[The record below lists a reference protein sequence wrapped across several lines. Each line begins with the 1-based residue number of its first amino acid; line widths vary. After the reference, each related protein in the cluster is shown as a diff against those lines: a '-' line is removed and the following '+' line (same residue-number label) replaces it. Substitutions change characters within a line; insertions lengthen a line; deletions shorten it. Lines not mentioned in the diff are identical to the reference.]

1 MVAIPVIVHVKWPR
15 ISASV
20 RYVVLLLHIFGAHIV
35 HICPLV
41 CLGLAIV

>member
-1 MVAIPVIVHVKWPR
+1 MVAIPLTVHVCC
-15 ISASV
+15 V
-20 RYVVLLLHIFGAHIV
+20 FVDIFGVHIV

>member
-1 MVAIPVIVHVKWPR
+1 LCM
-15 ISASV
+15 
-20 RYVVLLLHIFGAHIV
+20 YVVFLLDIFGVHIV

>member
-1 MVAIPVIVHVKWPR
+1 MLQFVF
-15 ISASV
+15 SMLCF
-20 RYVVLLLHIFGAHIV
+20 YVVFYVFIAFLGVHIV